1 MSFEGELQRIKEEII
16 KYLPPEI
23 KVKKIEFE
31 GPEIAVYSE
40 NTNLESIESSEILKD
55 LAKSMRKRVV
65 FRWNVE
71 KRKDPSETEDYIR
84 NLISE
89 DAEISEIE
97 FDHTRGE
104 VIIESGKP
112 GLVIGKKGVNLKEI
126 RMNTFWQP
134 KTIRTP
140 PLASRTI
147 SLIRQM
153 LTKERQNQKDILLN
167 IGKRIHRPTLFN
179 NLDIRLT
186 SLGGFREVGRS
197 CILMQTRDSNIL

>member
-1 MSFEGELQRIKEEII
+1 MSFEGELQRIKDQII
-16 KYLPPEI
+16 SHLPPEI
-23 KVKKIEFE
+23 VVKKIEFE

-40 NTNLESIESSEILKD
+40 NTNLESMENSDVLKD

-71 KRKDPSETEDYIR
+71 DRKDPSETEDYIR

-89 DAEISEIE
+89 DAEITNIE

-126 RMNTFWQP
+126 RLNTFWQP

-147 SLIRQM
+147 S
-153 LTKERQNQKDILLN
+153 
-167 IGKRIHRPTLFN
+167 
-179 NLDIRLT
+179 
-186 SLGGFREVGRS
+186 
-197 CILMQTRDSNIL
+197 